1 MFQIFKKNKHYDLS
15 WLRVDMHSH
24 ILPGIDD
31 GSPDTESSI
40 RYIRGLQELGFDRL
54 FMTPHIFHGVHPND
68 THSIRAAYDRLIQAV
83 PDDICRDIGIETA
96 AEHMVTLEFD
106 GKAEIADN
114 CLLPGKRI
122 LIEMSYLAASPNIDT
137 AIFDLQM
144 KGYQPI
150 LAHPERYPYYFHQ
163 DGHFEQLRTQ
173 GCLLQCNLLSFAGY
187 YGKSVKKAAEAL
199 ASQGL
204 IDYLGTDLHHDR
216 HLHVLQDYYRKHDGK
231 SIFAKC
237 SIFNSELK

>member
-1 MFQIFKKNKHYDLS
+1 
-15 WLRVDMHSH
+15 MHSH

-40 RYIRGLQELGFDRL
+40 RYIRGLQDLGFDRL

-68 THSIRAAYDRLIQAV
+68 THSIRAAYDRLIHAV
-83 PDDICRDIGIETA
+83 PEDICRDIGMETA

-137 AIFDLQM
+137 VIFDLQM
-144 KGYQPI
+144 NGYQPI
-150 LAHPERYPYYFHQ
+150 LAHPERYPYYYQ
-163 DGHFEQLRTQ
+163 DKSHIEQFKDQ
-173 GCLLQCNLLSFAGY
+173 GCLLQCNLLSFTGY
-187 YGKSVKKAAEAL
+187 YGKSVQKMAYDI
-199 ASQGL
+199 ASKGL
-204 IDYLGTDLHHDR
+204 IDYVGTDLHHDR
-216 HLHVLQDYYRKHDGK
+216 HLSALQDFYTKNDGR

-237 SIFNSELK
+237 SIQNNQLN